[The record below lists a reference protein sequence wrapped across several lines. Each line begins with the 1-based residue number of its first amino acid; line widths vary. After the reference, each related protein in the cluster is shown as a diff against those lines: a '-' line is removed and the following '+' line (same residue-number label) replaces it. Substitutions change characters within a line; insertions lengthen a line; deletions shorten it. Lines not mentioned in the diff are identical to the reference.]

1 MPPWGLPVAF
11 NLPRQ
16 NLVSYSFPSIQ
27 TEQKKGSYILNFFLL
42 FLLHSTI
49 LSACQYVGSTAP
61 TVPPIRKAPLVLVYD
76 PLDNHEIAF
85 GVIHFALR
93 CFPRWCARLAGSVLP
108 THARARM
115 ASLVASPLCQRRF
128 FRRKLVHP
136 SASVRPM
143 V

>member
-1 MPPWGLPVAF
+1 MIKYTVPIFFG
-11 NLPRQ
+11 N
-16 NLVSYSFPSIQ
+16 
-27 TEQKKGSYILNFFLL
+27 YILNF

-61 TVPPIRKAPLVLVYD
+61 TVLPIRKAPLVLVYA

-85 GVIHFALR
+85 GVAHFALR
-93 CFPRWCARLAGSVLP
+93 CFPRWCARLTGSVLP

-115 ASLVASPLCQRRF
+115 ASLVASPLRRSRF
-128 FRRKLVHP
+128 FRRKLAHP
-136 SASVRPM
+136 LASVRPM

>member
-1 MPPWGLPVAF
+1 MFSFFACMIAKEVFAGNAF
-11 NLPRQ
+11 FGN
-16 NLVSYSFPSIQ
+16 
-27 TEQKKGSYILNFFLL
+27 YILNFFLF

-61 TVPPIRKAPLVLVYD
+61 TVLPIRNAPLVLVYD
-76 PLDNHEIAF
+76 PLDNHKIAF
-85 GVIHFALR
+85 GVAHFALR
-93 CFPRWCARLAGSVLP
+93 CFPRWCARLTGSVLP